1 MIPNPILYNDNTI
14 MIMFVV
20 CCLVVLAI
28 IMVPKAIRHRRQVRE
43 IENSIPK
50 QENEELEMI
59 IVETDKQESYNKKQ
73 LNYREIFLSTPKI
86 TDRKT
91 VFLSKETRDRLV
103 QIARRLG
110 DSKMS
115 VSGFIENMAKHHLEE
130 YREEI
135 KRLYK
140 E

>member
-1 MIPNPILYNDNTI
+1 MIP
-14 MIMFVV
+14 
-20 CCLVVLAI
+20 
-28 IMVPKAIRHRRQVRE
+28 KAMRHRKKIRGN
-43 IENSIPK
+43 ENSIPN

-59 IVETDKQESYNKKQ
+59 VVETDKQESYNKKQ
-73 LNYREIFLSTPKI
+73 LNYRETFLSTPKI

-91 VFLSKETRDRLV
+91 VFLSKETRDRV
-103 QIARRLG
+103 GQIARRLG